1 MRLEGFDVVFGLATP
16 AIDLFIEHASVS
28 LVQVGDNEARVGPF
42 GASLDAG
49 DDALDA
55 APAFGAVEELLEA
68 AYFVVSWRSLEASL
82 RVGLEDFDVSAQGRG
97 WRDAEDVIEAVR
109 PTPVENLGAAVMAV
123 GPEQDLSVGPVGADG
138 AHKTAQE
145 GLDFLAAGPFGRPK
159 DGGDEAAL
167 AVEHDDRLKA
177 ILVIVRV
184 EQPQLLAA
192 MHRVERVVDV
202 ERDSFGNFSEGLAI
216 EIEHCPAH
224 AQQGANVRQILEPRD
239 RRLRAQFPI
248 GRRQIE
254 RHLEHRIASQTIGV
268 VAVLVAGADHQEPK
282 TNDIGQAVRDLT
294 GIAGVCDAG
303 GEPVGEA
310 KPLLHLA
317 QRQNAAI
324 RRKQTAVKLGSSLF
338 QVGELARTSPAMR

>member
-1 MRLEGFDVVFGLATP
+1 MRLEGFDVVFGLAAP
-16 AIDLFIEHASVS
+16 AIDLFIEQASVS
-28 LVQVGDNEARVGPF
+28 LVQIGDDEARVGPF
-42 GASLDAG
+42 GANLDAG

-68 AYFVVSWRSLEASL
+68 AYFAVSRRGLEA
-82 RVGLEDFDVSAQGRG
+82 RHRAGLEGFNVPAQCRGR
-97 WRDAEDVIEAVR
+97 RDAEDVIEAVGS
-109 PTPVENLGAAVMAV
+109 TPVENLGAAVMAV
-123 GPEQDLSVGPVGADG
+123 GAQQDLRVGPVGADR
-138 AHKTAQE
+138 AQQTAQE
-145 GLDFLAAGPFGRPK
+145 GPDFLAAGPFGGPK

-177 ILVIVRV
+177 ILVIMRV

-202 ERDSFGNFSEGLAI
+202 ERDSFGNCLEGLAI
-216 EIEHCPAH
+216 KSDHRPAH
-224 AQQGANVRQILEPRD
+224 AQQGANVWQILEPRD

-282 TNDIGQAVRDLT
+282 TNDIGQAVRDLI
-294 GIAGVCDAG
+294 GIAGVYDAG

-310 KPLLHLA
+310 KALFDLA
-317 QRQNAAI
+317 QSQNAAI
-324 RRKQTAVKLGSSLF
+324 RRKQTTIKFDHDGLP
-338 QVGELARTSPAMR
+338 ARR

>member
-1 MRLEGFDVVFGLATP
+1 LAQRRGCNRGRSPDTSREPRGCCNGCRP
-16 AIDLFIEHASVS
+16 AS
-28 LVQVGDNEARVGPF
+28 
-42 GASLDAG
+42 
-49 DDALDA
+49 
-55 APAFGAVEELLEA
+55 
-68 AYFVVSWRSLEASL
+68 
-82 RVGLEDFDVSAQGRG
+82 
-97 WRDAEDVIEAVR
+97 
-109 PTPVENLGAAVMAV
+109 
-123 GPEQDLSVGPVGADG
+123 QDLSVGPVGADG
-138 AHKTAQE
+138 AHETAQE
-145 GLDFLAAGPFGRPK
+145 GLDFLAAGPFGGPK

-177 ILVIVRV
+177 ILVIMRV

-202 ERDSFGNFSEGLAI
+202 ERDSLGNFSEGLAI
-216 EIEHCPAH
+216 KIDHRPAH

-282 TNDIGQAVRDLT
+282 TNDIGQAVRDLI
-294 GIAGVCDAG
+294 GIAGVYDAG

-324 RRKQTAVKLGSSLF
+324 RRKQTAIKFDHDRLP
-338 QVGELARTSPAMR
+338 ARR